1 MLSGAELRIL
11 SHLSHFQGNEG
22 AKWNIPREQSLPGIA
37 ESLGV
42 VRSALHVPLNSLEK
56 ANFIISRNARVS
68 GTKSRKRTVIH
79 ITEKGISALSDSG
92 KPKSRKHRNFGQ
104 FLIYQ

>member
-11 SHLSHFQGNEG
+11 SHLSQFQGNEG

-56 ANFIISRNARVS
+56 ANLSYPEMQESQAQNLEKELLFILLKK
-68 GTKSRKRTVIH
+68 GYLLFLTVKNQNQGNIV
-79 ITEKGISALSDSG
+79 TL
-92 KPKSRKHRNFGQ
+92 GQ
-104 FLIYQ
+104 SLIYQ